1 LTIDQCMRFEYPK
14 RIHFGCERCTL
25 CCGDSKH
32 RVRRILLLNIDVDRV
47 LKSQSMDLAE
57 FAVKIEGF
65 EPYVFQMKKTV
76 DGSCVFLRDSSCSI
90 YEARPLIC
98 RFYPFQL
105 QNRGNDRYVFR
116 YTEECPGIGKG
127 PQLERRFFEEL
138 FAKFMASM
146 NDV

>member
-1 LTIDQCMRFEYPK
+1 MRFEYPK
-14 RIHFGCERCTL
+14 RIHFGCERCAL

-32 RVRRILLLNIDVDRV
+32 GVRRILLLNIDVDRM
-47 LKSQSMDLAE
+47 LKSQSMALEE

-65 EPYVFQMKKTV
+65 EPYMFQMKKTV
-76 DGSCVFLRDSSCSI
+76 DGSCVFLRNSSCSI

-116 YTEECPGIGKG
+116 YTDECPGIGKG
-127 PQLERRFFEEL
+127 RSLKKGFFEGL
-138 FAKFMASM
+138 FKTFMQNM
-146 NDV
+146 REDLRV